1 MERYITAFP
10 EYQRYNSGA
19 YSPPRGV
26 YAKMT
31 PEEMEY
37 ELGAEIPLNPPSWA
51 ERAKSM
57 IGMKTVPRY
66 DQRAVRIAR
75 LMTQSKHAHN
85 EKLSEQFRQRA
96 LDAKNAE
103 DAREYARLAAID
115 LQRDYDATRNSV
127 SHAAEAA
134 EERRAQLPHPITAQ
148 NVRDAERKYQDLR
161 VNAYNSA
168 ITNAPVLYG
177 QEYDIISAQRDAA
190 RQDSEALKSRQA
202 AQQKKEHEQR
212 MNDFIKEGEL
222 RKHRQFFGLPT
233 GGRRGG
239 KSKRVKSKRNKR
251 STKRRNARK

>member
-1 MERYITAFP
+1 MTTKLKDLP
-10 EYQRYNSGA
+10 EYEKFQK
-19 YSPPRGV
+19 YSNRAHSPLLEV

-31 PEEMEY
+31 PEEIEKV
-37 ELGAEIPLNPPSWA
+37 LVATIPRRAPSLA
-51 ERAKSM
+51 ERAKNM
-57 IGMKTVPRY
+57 FFGMEINPPYDPREV
-66 DQRAVRIAR
+66 QIAR
-75 LMTQSKHAHN
+75 IMAQSKHAHN
-85 EKLSEQFRQRA
+85 DEPSEQYYDDLMQRA
-96 LDAKNAE
+96 QYAKM
-103 DAREYARLAAID
+103 AAIAHKIN
-115 LQRDYDATRNSV
+115 YDEMRSMGSRAE
-127 SHAAEAA
+127 EAA
-134 EERRAQLPHPITAQ
+134 KERKAQPAQ

-168 ITNAPVLYG
+168 ITNKLVDSR
-177 QEYDIISAQRDAA
+177 QTYDIISAQRDAA